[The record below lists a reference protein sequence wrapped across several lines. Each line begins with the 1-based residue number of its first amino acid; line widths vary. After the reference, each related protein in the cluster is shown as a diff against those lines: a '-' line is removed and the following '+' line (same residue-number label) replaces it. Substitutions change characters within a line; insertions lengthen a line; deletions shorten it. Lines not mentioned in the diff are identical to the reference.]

1 MAKKKIKY
9 DKVMR
14 VRKGIGL
21 DKAYLLRMPDELYK
35 KVKKQADK
43 DNVTI
48 SATLLA
54 ILSESLG

>member
-1 MAKKKIKY
+1 MVKKKIKY

-21 DKAYLLRMPDELYK
+21 DKAYLLRMPNELYI
-35 KVKKQADK
+35 KVKRQAEK
-43 DNVTI
+43 DRVTI

-54 ILSESLG
+54 VLSENFK

>member
-14 VRKGIGL
+14 VRKDIRL
-21 DKAYLLRMPDELYK
+21 DKAYLLRMPSDLYN
-35 KVKKQADK
+35 KVKKQSKK
-43 DNVTI
+43 DGVTI

-54 ILSESLG
+54 VITEAF